1 MTKFSNK
8 LKKLFLVHF
17 ESIFPILE
25 AKKIFLENPTV
36 MHNSHGILAP
46 YQNLEK
52 TNDTIP
58 RKRPDRQK
66 DGQTLFYRTL
76 PATTG
81 APMLPSQLQ
90 MQSNN
95 FYNETL

>member
-8 LKKLFLVHF
+8 LKKTLFLVHF
-17 ESIFPILE
+17 GSIFPILE

-52 TNDTIP
+52 TNDIIP
-58 RKRPDRQK
+58 RKRPDRQ

-76 PATTG
+76 PATTRG
-81 APMLPSQLQ
+81 SMLPSQLQ
-90 MQSNN
+90 MQLKN
-95 FYNETL
+95 F